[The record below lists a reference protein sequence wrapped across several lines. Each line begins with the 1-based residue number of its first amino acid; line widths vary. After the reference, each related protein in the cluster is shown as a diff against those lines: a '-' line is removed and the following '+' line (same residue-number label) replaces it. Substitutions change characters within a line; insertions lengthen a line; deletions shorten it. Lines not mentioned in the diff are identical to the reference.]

1 MSGLFSA
8 MDVSASAL
16 TAQRRRLE
24 LLVTN
29 LANAQ
34 STQTPEGGPYRRK
47 DVVFESQS
55 AEPFW
60 KVLSEV
66 EGEEL
71 EGVRIKEVITDLII
85 QRSSPFQQLQ
95 EFQSKLQKKE
105 PEAGSA
111 NFKDVLKDALQEVDQ
126 AHKVS
131 DQQIQK
137 VISGEIQDVHT
148 AMIAMQKADLSFQ
161 MMMQVR
167 NKLIEAYHE
176 VMRMQV

>member
-1 MSGLFSA
+1 MA
-8 MDVSASAL
+8 
-16 TAQRRRLE
+16 
-24 LLVTN
+24 
-29 LANAQ
+29 
-34 STQTPEGGPYRRK
+34 
-47 DVVFESQS
+47 
-55 AEPFW
+55 
-60 KVLSEV
+60 
-66 EGEEL
+66 
-71 EGVRIKEVITDLII
+71 DLMI

-105 PEAGSA
+105 PDAGGTD
-111 NFKDVLKDALQEVDQ
+111 FKDVLKSALQDVDQ
-126 AHKVS
+126 AQKVS
-131 DQQIQK
+131 DQQIQN

>member
-1 MSGLFSA
+1 MA
-8 MDVSASAL
+8 
-16 TAQRRRLE
+16 
-24 LLVTN
+24 
-29 LANAQ
+29 
-34 STQTPEGGPYRRK
+34 
-47 DVVFESQS
+47 
-55 AEPFW
+55 
-60 KVLSEV
+60 
-66 EGEEL
+66 
-71 EGVRIKEVITDLII
+71 DLMI

-105 PEAGSA
+105 PDAAGA
-111 NFKDVLKDALQEVDQ
+111 NFKDVLKEALQDVDQ
-126 AHKVS
+126 AQKAS